1 MQPWV
6 VDSRRRVERLSVQ
19 PSGKRNGQNSFF
31 AVKTD
36 MRLHMQTHVG
46 LDAGT

>member
-19 PSGKRNGQNSFF
+19 PPGKRNSQNSFF

-36 MRLHMQTHVG
+36 MRLRTHVG
-46 LDAGT
+46 LDADT